1 MAEYVVQINV
11 KVGDHLL
18 NVNGATPEEAFRN
31 LETLAEH
38 ADAIHAAI
46 EKLDGRPATE
56 VVQKPANAWGAR
68 GQGNYRGKAAGA
80 SAASNSSQTTSS
92 RPSGAPSGQN
102 CQIHGTEL
110 KRFAGGVSQ
119 ASGKEYSASL
129 RCDDKN
135 CKPVWLQGEK

>member
-1 MAEYVVQINV
+1 MAEYGVQINV
-11 KVGDHLL
+11 KVGDHLI
-18 NVNGATPEEAFRN
+18 NVNGVDAAEAFQRLN
-31 LETLAEH
+31 DLADH
-38 ADAIHAAI
+38 AAEIHAAI

-68 GQGNYRGKAAGA
+68 GQGNYRGKAQSSPGA
-80 SAASNSSQTTSS
+80 AAPSQN
-92 RPSGAPSGQN
+92 RPAGAPSGQN